1 MASLVV
7 KPRFE
12 AVMLPAFFERTLKVI
27 IFTGMIATTGLTFFQ
42 SIFRYFGDLSFP
54 GANELIL
61 LSVVWVY
68 FIGMSYA
75 TLKNE
80 NIQGGM
86 EDLIKNA
93 PLRKALAIAASFFSS
108 VFAITATYYS
118 AQLLGSSIDNGYVSI
133 YYGLPDYLWVSSVF
147 VGFALTSFFF
157 VKTLI
162 SQLSFTG
169 KCHLQAMHLTKI

>member
-1 MASLVV
+1 
-7 KPRFE
+7 
-12 AVMLPAFFERTLKVI
+12 MLPAFFERTLKVV

-68 FIGMSYA
+68 FIGMAYA

-86 EDLIKNA
+86 EDLIKSA
-93 PLRKALAIAASFFSS
+93 PLKKALAIISSFFSS
-108 VFAITATYYS
+108 VFSITATYYS
-118 AQLLGSSIDNGYVSI
+118 VQLLGSSIDKDYVSI
-133 YYGLPDYLWVSSVF
+133 YYGLPDYLWVSSAF
-147 VGFALTSFFF
+147 LGFALTSIFF
-157 VKTLI
+157 VKTFF
-162 SQLSFTG
+162 SQLSTTG
-169 KCHLQAMHLTKI
+169 NCHLQAMNLTKI

>member
-1 MASLVV
+1 MLSSLLE
-7 KPRFE
+7 KTIKI
-12 AVMLPAFFERTLKVI
+12 A

-42 SIFRYFGDLSFP
+42 SIFRHFGDLSFP

-86 EDLIKNA
+86 EDLIKSTS
-93 PLRKALAIAASFFSS
+93 LRKALTIISSFFSS
-108 VFAITATYYS
+108 AFAISATYFS
-118 AQLLGSSIDNGYVSI
+118 ALLLESSIDRDYVSI
-133 YYGLPDYLWVSSVF
+133 YYGLPDYLWVSSIF
-147 VGFALTSFFF
+147 VGFALTSLFF
-157 VKTLI
+157 VKTFI
-162 SQLSFTG
+162 SQVFIAE
-169 KCHLQAMHLTKI
+169 Q